1 MLGVSVQKDPI
12 NGTNCFLEDMSFES
26 EVSQMMHVK
35 NASCG
40 KCNIASQKGN
50 LWQAVKYA
58 INYAI
63 WKIKLHAFLCVF
75 TVTIHGEPM
84 RKKSSHDP
92 DNPDHVCLN
101 QVPET

>member
-1 MLGVSVQKDPI
+1 MEQTASSK
-12 NGTNCFLEDMSFES
+12 MSFES

-35 NASCG
+35 NAACG